1 MKKTL
6 VALAAV
12 AATGGAFAQATLTG
26 DVAYGF
32 TSSTAANSTV
42 SGFGLEAADL
52 YFNISE
58 DIEGVGKFAANI
70 NIDAAESGRGSG
82 VQSGDIQMSLTTAS
96 GIKLSG
102 GSTQGASYLSQGV
115 ASAGT
120 AYEWNLSGKITAAR
134 TNNDFVAVSAPL
146 MEGVKAG
153 YTHTEADVSIGT
165 GSAAALGAATQSYDT
180 FSLDYAAGPLA
191 VNVQARTYNGVVAAS
206 ETYKQSRSRFAAAY
220 DLGVAKIGAG
230 VEATNFSYGNTQSD
244 TAISISIPLG
254 NLNIGG
260 QIAQKAT
267 SGSATS
273 SSNYTRTGSI
283 FGGTYNLSKR
293 TYVVGQVWS
302 FDAGNTTNTTG
313 YGLAVYNTF

>member
-12 AATGGAFAQATLTG
+12 AVTGGAFAQATLTG

-58 DIEGVGKFAANI
+58 DIEGVGKLDANI
-70 NIDAAESGRGSG
+70 NIDAAESGRASG

-220 DLGVAKIGAG
+220 DLGVAKIGDG

-254 NLNIGG
+254 KLNIGG

-302 FDAGNTTNTTG
+302 YDAGNTTNTTG

>member
-1 MKKTL
+1 
-6 VALAAV
+6 LAAV
-12 AATGGAFAQATLTG
+12 AVTGGAFAQATLTG

-32 TSSTAANSTV
+32 TSSTAANSTT

-52 YFNISE
+52 YFNTSE
-58 DIEGVGKFAANI
+58 AIEGVGTVAANI
-70 NIDAAESGRGSG
+70 NIYAAESGRGSG
-82 VQSGDIQMSLTTAS
+82 VQTGDVVLSLTTAS
-96 GIKLSG
+96 GVKLSG

-120 AYEWNLSGKITAAR
+120 GYEWNLSGKITASR
-134 TNNDFVAVSAPL
+134 TNNDFVAISAPL
-146 MEGVKAG
+146 MEGTKVT
-153 YTHTEADVSIGT
+153 YNHTEADVSIGT
-165 GSAAALGAATQSYDT
+165 GSAAALNAATQSYDT
-180 FSLDYAAGPLA
+180 LSLDYTAGPLA
-191 VNVQARTYNGVVAAS
+191 VNVQARTYNGVVASS
-206 ETYKQSRSRFAAAY
+206 ETYKQSRSRFAASY
-220 DLGVAKIGAG
+220 DMGVAKIGAG

-244 TAISISIPLG
+244 TAMSISIPLG
-254 NLNIGG
+254 ALNIGG

-293 TYVVGQVWS
+293 TYVVGQMWS